1 MLSLKQ
7 DLKIKQ
13 SVQSIAA
20 NGAHKVAKW
29 SDHNGYV
36 LFAHCNMFLK
46 YDKTWKVTTTS
57 WTAVSWKYIALTSTP
72 DQLQG
77 LIGAT
82 MYLTAL

>member
-1 MLSLKQ
+1 M
-7 DLKIKQ
+7 
-13 SVQSIAA
+13 QSIAA

-29 SDHNGYV
+29 TDHNGYV
-36 LFAHCNMFLK
+36 PFAHCNMFLK
-46 YDKTWKVTTTS
+46 FDKTCRVTATS
-57 WTAVSWKYIALTSTP
+57 WTAVNWIALTSTP